1 MNKEY
6 LKWLNGDFLTKED
19 KDILSN
25 MTDEEI
31 NESFSEDLSF
41 GTSGIRGIMGL
52 GNSKINRYTIGK
64 ITLGLAN
71 YINKHYRNGSVVIGY
86 DTRNNSR
93 EFAFTT
99 ACILNKNGIKTYI
112 SKDISSTPLISYS
125 VNYLKANFGIVI
137 TASHNPKE
145 YNGYKVY
152 DSTGSAITS
161 PVDKEILKEINLIK
175 DYSLIEEESVS
186 NKLFNY
192 IDKEVVDNFNK
203 ENEKVIINKE
213 IVNNY
218 ANKIK
223 LTYTSFHGTGIR
235 VIPFILEKY
244 GIRYNLVNE
253 QCKIDSDF
261 TYAPKPNPEIEDN
274 YVLGRKYA
282 LELGS
287 DAIIASDPDSDRFAF
302 LYKDGDY
309 YVPASGNLIGCIFL
323 YYLLNNT
330 KVVEN
335 NYVVKSVV
343 STPLYD
349 KIASYYNAKVKTC
362 LTGCKNIV
370 KLKME
375 DKENFLFGFEESLG
389 YIFNIDVNDKNAF
402 SSTIFFIEIL
412 SYLKERDIT
421 IKDYIDEIYEK
432 FGYYLNKQI
441 SFEFDKKEDIDKLM
455 SNLRDNNIFNEKE
468 KIDYL
473 DNKNLKTN
481 LLKFVIDDNSYFM
494 VRPSGTEPKVKLY
507 FYVNDKDE
515 IRANKRLNNLIDMV
529 LEKIK

>member
-6 LKWLNGDFLTKED
+6 NKWLNSEFVSKED
-19 KDILSN
+19 KKILEDMS
-25 MTDEEI
+25 DEEI
-31 NESFSEDLSF
+31 NNSFNEDLSF
-41 GTSGIRGIMGL
+41 GTSGIRELMGL
-52 GNSKINRYTIGK
+52 GNSRINKYTIGK
-64 ITLGLAN
+64 ITLGLSN
-71 YINKHYRNGSVVIGY
+71 YINKHYRNASVVIGY

-112 SKDISSTPLISYS
+112 SKDISSTPFVSFAT
-125 VNYLKANFGIVI
+125 NYLKANFGIVI

-161 PVDKEILKEINLIK
+161 PVDKEILKEIELIK
-175 DYSLIEEESVS
+175 DYNLIKEESIS

-192 IDKEVVDNFNK
+192 IDKEVVDSFNK

-213 IVNNY
+213 VINNY

-287 DAIIASDPDSDRFAF
+287 DAIIASDPDSDRFSF
-302 LYKDGDY
+302 LYKDGEY
-309 YVPASGNLIGCIFL
+309 YTPASGNLIGCIFL
-323 YYLLNNT
+323 YYLLNNK

-343 STPLYD
+343 STDLFD
-349 KIASYYNAKVKTC
+349 KIATHYNAKVKTC

-370 KLKME
+370 KLKNE
-375 DKENFLFGFEESLG
+375 DKDNFLFGFEESLG
-389 YIFNIDVNDKNAF
+389 YVFNIDVNDKNAF
-402 SSTIFFIEIL
+402 SSVIFFIEIL
-412 SYLKERDIT
+412 SYLKERNIT
-421 IKDYIDEIYEK
+421 LKDYIDEIYEK
-432 FGYYLNKQI
+432 FGYYYNKQI

-455 SNLRDNNIFNEKE
+455 NKLREKNIFGEKE

-473 DNKNLKTN
+473 NKRELKSNLI
-481 LLKFVIDDNSYFM
+481 KFIMDDNSYFM

-507 FYVNDKDE
+507 FFANDKDE
-515 IRANKRLNNLIDMV
+515 IKASERLNNLIEKV
-529 LEKIK
+529 LNKIK

>member
-6 LKWLNGDFLTKED
+6 LKWLNGEFLTKEE

-31 NESFSEDLSF
+31 NKSFNEELSF
-41 GTSGIRGIMGL
+41 GTAGIRGIMGL
-52 GNSKINRYTIGK
+52 GNSRINKYTIGK

-71 YINKHYRNGSVVIGY
+71 YINKHYEKGSVVIGY
-86 DTRNNSR
+86 DTRMNSR
-93 EFAFTT
+93 EFAFET
-99 ACILNKNGIKTYI
+99 AAILNHEGIKTYI
-112 SKDISSTPLISYS
+112 SKDISSTPFVSYATKS
-125 VNYLKANFGIVI
+125 LKATFGIVI
-137 TASHNPKE
+137 TSSHNPKE
-145 YNGYKVY
+145 YNGYKIY
-152 DSTGSAITS
+152 DSEGCQITS
-161 PVDKEILKEINLIK
+161 PVDKNILKEINMIK
-175 DYSLIEEESVS
+175 DYTLIKEESIS

-192 IDKEVVDNFNK
+192 IDKDIVDSFNK

-213 IVNNY
+213 VIKEN
-218 ANKIK
+218 AHKLKI
-223 LTYTSFHGTGIR
+223 TYTSMHGTGIR

-261 TYAPKPNPEIEDN
+261 TYAPKPNPELEEN
-274 YVLGRKYA
+274 FHLGKKYA
-282 LELGS
+282 KELES
-287 DAIIASDPDSDRFAF
+287 DVIIASDPDSDRFTF
-302 LYKDGDY
+302 MYKEDDSYKLIDG
-309 YVPASGNLIGCIFL
+309 NMIGCIFL

-375 DKENFLFGFEESLG
+375 DKDNYLFGFEESLG
-389 YIFNIDVNDKNAF
+389 YVFNIDVNDKNAF

-412 SYLKERDIT
+412 SYLKGRDLSLS
-421 IKDYIDEIYEK
+421 DYINEIYEK

-441 SFEFDKKEDIDKLM
+441 SYEFDNKADIDKLM
-455 SNLRDNNIFNEKE
+455 DKLRKEDIFNEKE
-468 KIDYL
+468 RIDYL
-473 DNKNLKTN
+473 NKKDLKTN
-481 LLKFVIDDNSYFM
+481 LLKFVIDENSYFL
-494 VRPSGTEPKVKLY
+494 VRPSGTEPKVKIY
-507 FYVNDKDE
+507 FYANDEDE
-515 IRANKRLNNLIDMV
+515 NVAIERLNKLVDLVTNNI
-529 LEKIK
+529 